1 MGTGEAVLGH
11 GGTEGITIKT
21 LLNKKAIFR
30 GTHGLFP

>member
-1 MGTGEAVLGH
+1 MGEAALGH
-11 GGTEGITIKT
+11 GGTECITIKT